1 MYQSSSQG
9 THLMRIK
16 PSPRTAAAAALTA
29 ALAFGA
35 AAPAVASPVS
45 RTGFVAASSSATVT
59 YASWI
64 ADVTVVT
71 GQAQSYL
78 ASALASAPSGE
89 KPAIVLDI
97 DNTSLASYFYSSY
110 PIPATP
116 PVLALA
122 KYASAHG
129 AKVFFVTGRPDLI
142 DAFTQYNLTNVGY
155 TVDGL
160 YSRNPIQLLE
170 SLQTFKTGARKQ
182 ITEDGYTIVAD
193 IGNSQSDLD
202 GGYAQAT
209 FKLPD
214 YNGLLD

>member
-1 MYQSSSQG
+1 MN
-9 THLMRIK
+9 
-16 PSPRTAAAAALTA
+16 SPFLRRTAAASLLTA
-29 ALAFGA
+29 AVAVA
-35 AAPAVASPVS
+35 TIAPATAATVHTASPVS
-45 RTGFVAASSSATVT
+45 AVVSAATTVT

-71 GQAQSYL
+71 NQAQTYL
-78 ASALASAPSGE
+78 AGALASVPSGE

-97 DNTSLASYFYSSY
+97 DNTALASYFYSSY
-110 PIPATP
+110 PTPATP

-122 KYASAHG
+122 QYASAHG
-129 AKVFFVTGRPDLI
+129 AKIFFVTGRPDLI
-142 DAFTQYNLTNVGY
+142 DEITENNLTSVGY

-160 YSRNPIQLLE
+160 YSRNFIQLFE
-170 SLQTFKTGARKQ
+170 SLQTFKTAARAE
-182 ITEDGYTIVAD
+182 ITADGYTIVAN